1 MHGFENVHGFK
12 NKLVRLT
19 STSVWSRDYE
29 QGETG
34 DGRLIS
40 ARIDSQKVWADVSKG
55 ER

>member
-1 MHGFENVHGFK
+1 MVLKMCMVLKISWCGWHPLQFGPEII
-12 NKLVRLT
+12 
-19 STSVWSRDYE
+19 E